1 MPYLSLFASTGVAIP
16 FPPNGAFDLLGASA
30 GAGAARGIRVVEG
43 AGFSGRGG
51 SRTLF
56 GSCRTQRLAR
66 AGTVLID
73 GAIIS
78 WVIRVAFRIC

>member
-16 FPPNGAFDLLGASA
+16 FPPTGAFDLLGASA
-30 GAGAARGIRVVEG
+30 GTGTARGIRVVEG
-43 AGFSGRGG
+43 AGFAEWGG
-51 SRTLF
+51 SRALIR
-56 GSCRTQRLAR
+56 SRRTQRLAR